1 MTMSVIEWVAM
12 GVIAVST
19 VGFLVWV
26 AVLTLKR

>member
-1 MTMSVIEWVAM
+1 MSLIEWVAM
-12 GVIAVST
+12 GVLAVAT